1 MDTSL
6 LPPGRT
12 VELPGRGSTF
22 VRWVETDPG
31 APTLLLLHGWTVT
44 ADVNWW
50 ACYGPLSTR
59 FNVVALDHRGH
70 GRGIRDGRPF
80 TLEDAAD
87 DAHELVRALG
97 LCSVIAV
104 GYSMG
109 GPVAQLLWQRHP
121 EVVDGLVLCATSA
134 YFRQSRT
141 EQLLGVAAWGA
152 SAACRSL
159 PARSVQSLAGRMV
172 GSRSRRRSSAS
183 SEHGRTDLAHDWR
196 RILEAGDAILRH
208 DARGWIGGIDV
219 PTACV
224 AGLADVVVPSG
235 RQRELGRSIPGCRTF
250 VVPRGHDMCTVA
262 PSTFVR
268 TLLRAC
274 DDVAGRSAARPATV
288 PAPAAA
294 TAATVAA

>member
-1 MDTSL
+1 MDTPL

-12 VELPGRGSTF
+12 VELPGRGATF
-22 VRWVETDPG
+22 VRWVEADPG
-31 APTLLLLHGWTVT
+31 APTLLLLHGWTAT
-44 ADVNWW
+44 ADINWW

-59 FNVVALDHRGH
+59 FNLVALDHRGH

-80 TLEDAAD
+80 TLEDATD
-87 DAHELVRALG
+87 DAYELVRTLG
-97 LCSVIAV
+97 LRSVIAV

-141 EQLLGVAAWGA
+141 EQLLGLAAWGA
-152 SAACRSL
+152 STACRNL
-159 PARSVQSLAGRMV
+159 PAGSVQSLAERV
-172 GSRSRRRSSAS
+172 IGSRSARD
-183 SEHGRTDLAHDWR
+183 GLAHDWR

-208 DARGWIGGIDV
+208 DARGWVGDIDV

-224 AGLADVVVPSG
+224 AGLADVVVPAA

-250 VVPRGHDMCTVA
+250 VVPRGHDMCAVA

-274 DDVAGRSAARPATV
+274 EDVARRIAAAPVAAPV
-288 PAPAAA
+288 PAPAVVSVRVAA
-294 TAATVAA
+294 TAA